1 MPIALAD
8 LLTEQQVILRLRSRK
23 PANAIRE
30 IVDVLASDISGRKI
44 AQSEAFL
51 EQVFAREQT
60 HPSVVENGVVFPHA
74 RTDLVDE
81 IVLGVGRSRAG
92 IRFGEN
98 QQRAHLIFVI
108 GVPERLLSDYLVCL
122 GALARLVKDETIR
135 SRLLNAETPREFIEA
150 LTVGNPVAGV
160 GDPGPASPMPAT
172 TRAYANSR
180 MARSTV
186 SISCGVLTM
195 LHARRAYDTRY
206 GVVDATMR

>member
-30 IVDVLASDISGRKI
+30 IVDVLAADISGRKI
-44 AQSEAFL
+44 AQPEAFL

-74 RTDLVDE
+74 RTDLLDE

-135 SRLLNAETPREFIEA
+135 SRLLNAQTPQEFIEA
-150 LTVGNPVAGV
+150 LTAE
-160 GDPGPASPMPAT
+160 T
-172 TRAYANSR
+172 
-180 MARSTV
+180 
-186 SISCGVLTM
+186 L
-195 LHARRAYDTRY
+195 
-206 GVVDATMR
+206 

>member
-23 PANAIRE
+23 PPNAIRE

-44 AQSEAFL
+44 AQHEAFL

-74 RTDLVDE
+74 RTDLAEE

-92 IRFGEN
+92 IPFGET

-135 SRLLNAETPREFIEA
+135 SRLLNAQTPQEFIEA
-150 LTVGNPVAGV
+150 LTAE
-160 GDPGPASPMPAT
+160 S
-172 TRAYANSR
+172 
-180 MARSTV
+180 
-186 SISCGVLTM
+186 L
-195 LHARRAYDTRY
+195 
-206 GVVDATMR
+206 